1 MTVTERQAAFA
12 ADLAFGD
19 LPAEVVDYG
28 RRLLLDTAGIAV
40 GAGSRA
46 GSSEAFFEGIRTL
59 DSGSGG
65 TVLATGESMAPE
77 YAALLNGAMAHSLD
91 YDDTHRASSLHPGA
105 PVLPAAL
112 AAAERVDASGAELL
126 AGLVAGYE
134 ITIRLGMA
142 VDPESHYGR
151 GFHMTATCGTF
162 GATAA
167 AGSVLGLD
175 AGTIASAMGIN
186 GSQAAGSLQFLENG
200 GWNKRAHPG
209 LAAHRALVSLS
220 LAEAGFAAADEPVAG
235 ERGFLR
241 GYSDDPHP
249 ELATAGLGEEW
260 ETLRTG
266 LKPYPCCRY
275 MHNALDQLLDVA
287 ESEDV
292 DPEEVE
298 SVRVLMP
305 AAGVD
310 LTGNP
315 TNTYPRSFVDGQFS
329 MPFGAGLALV
339 RRSATVDDFV
349 GEIDGGVSEPIKRVI
364 DRTTVESGGWVA
376 EAFPETWAVEVTVET
391 VDDVYTRESD
401 YARGE
406 PENPMTWA
414 EVVGKYESLAE
425 PVLGERNARR
435 FRERIDD
442 LESVSVADLL
452 EPITAGRTVTADD

>member
-1 MTVTERQAAFA
+1 MSITERQAAFA
-12 ADLAFGD
+12 ADIGFSD
-19 LPAEVVDYG
+19 LPDEVIDYAK
-28 RRLLLDTAGIAV
+28 RLLLDTAGIAV
-40 GAGSRA
+40 GAEPRA
-46 GSSEAFFEGIRTL
+46 ASSASFFEGIRAL

-77 YAALLNGAMAHSLD
+77 YAAFLNGAMAHSLD

-126 AGLVAGYE
+126 TGLVVGYE

-142 VDPESHYGR
+142 VDPESHYDR

-175 AGTIASAMGIN
+175 ADTIASAMGLN

-209 LAAHRALVSLS
+209 LAAHRALLSLS
-220 LAEAGFAAADEPVAG
+220 LAEAGFAAANEPIEGA
-235 ERGFLR
+235 RGFLQ

-249 ELATAGLGEEW
+249 DLVTAGLGEEW

-275 MHNALDQLLDVA
+275 MHNALDQLLEIA
-287 ESEDV
+287 ANEDV
-292 DPEEVE
+292 SPDEVE

-305 AAGVD
+305 AAGVS

-315 TNTYPRSFVDGQFS
+315 TNTYPQSFVDGQFS
-329 MPFGAGLALV
+329 MPFGAGLAFA
-339 RRSATVDDFV
+339 RRSATVDDFID
-349 GEIDGGVSEPIKRVI
+349 EIDGGVSDEVRRII

-376 EAFPETWAVEVTVET
+376 EAFPEKWAVEVTVET
-391 VDDVYTRESD
+391 VDGTHTRESD
-401 YARGE
+401 FARGE
-406 PENPMTWA
+406 PENPMTWE
-414 EVVGKYESLAE
+414 EVVEKYESLTE
-425 PVLGERNARR
+425 PVLGERSARL
-435 FRERIDD
+435 FRERIAD
-442 LESVSVADLL
+442 LEDVSVTDLL
-452 EPITAGRTVTADD
+452 EPVTAGRTLPADD

>member
-1 MTVTERQAAFA
+1 MSVTERQAGFA
-12 ADLAFGD
+12 ADLAFSD
-19 LPAEVVDYG
+19 LPDEVVDYAK
-28 RRLLLDTAGIAV
+28 RLLLDTAGIAV
-40 GAGSRA
+40 GAEPRA
-46 GSSEAFFEGIRTL
+46 ASSTSFFEGIRAL

-112 AAAERVDASGAELL
+112 AAAERSDASGADLL
-126 AGLVAGYE
+126 VGMIAGYE
-134 ITIRLGMA
+134 VTIRLGMA
-142 VDPESHYGR
+142 VDPESHYDR

-175 AGTIASAMGIN
+175 AEVIESAMGIN

-209 LAAHRALVSLS
+209 LAAHRALLALS
-220 LAEAGFAAADEPVAG
+220 LAEAGFAAANEPLEG
-235 ERGFLR
+235 TRGFLQ

-249 ELATAGLGEEW
+249 DLATAGLGEEW

-275 MHNALDQLLDVA
+275 MHNALDQLLEIAGTGDVSSHQIEA
-287 ESEDV
+287 V
-292 DPEEVE
+292 H
-298 SVRVLMP
+298 VRMP
-305 AAGVD
+305 AAGVN
-310 LTGNP
+310 LTGDP
-315 TNTYPRSFVDGQFS
+315 TNTYPESFVDGQFS
-329 MPFGAGLALV
+329 MPFGAGLALA
-339 RRSATVDDFV
+339 RRSATVDDFI
-349 GEIDGGVSEPIKRVI
+349 EETEGGVSDEVKRVI
-364 DRTTVESGGWVA
+364 DRTTVDSGGWVA
-376 EAFPETWAVEVTVET
+376 EAFPEKWAVEVTVET
-391 VDDVYTRESD
+391 TDGTYTRESD

-406 PENPMTWA
+406 PENPMTWE
-414 EVVGKYESLAE
+414 EVVEKYESLTE
-425 PVLGERNARR
+425 PVLGERSARR
-435 FRERIDD
+435 FRERIAD

-452 EPITAGRTVTADD
+452 EPVTAGRAVTADD

>member
-1 MTVTERQAAFA
+1 MSVTERQAAFA
-12 ADLAFGD
+12 ADLEFED
-19 LPAEVVDYG
+19 LPGEVVDYAK
-28 RRLLLDTAGIAV
+28 RLLLDTAGIAV
-40 GAGSRA
+40 GAEPRA
-46 GSSEAFFEGIRTL
+46 ASSDAFLEGIRAL

-126 AGLVAGYE
+126 AGVVAGYE

-142 VDPESHYGR
+142 VDPESHYDR

-175 AGTIASAMGIN
+175 AGTMASAMGVN
-186 GSQAAGSLQFLENG
+186 GSQAAGSLQFLESG

-209 LAAHRALVSLS
+209 LAAHRALLSLS
-220 LAEAGFAAADEPVAG
+220 LAEAGFAAADEPLEG
-235 ERGFLR
+235 PRGFLR

-249 ELATAGLGEEW
+249 DLATAGLGEEW
-260 ETLRTG
+260 EILRTG

-275 MHNALDQLLDVA
+275 MHNALDQLLDIA
-287 ESEDV
+287 ATEDV
-292 DPEEVE
+292 DPGDVE

-305 AAGVD
+305 AAGVS
-310 LTGNP
+310 LTGDP
-315 TNTYPRSFVDGQFS
+315 ANTYPRSFVDGQFS
-329 MPFGAGLALV
+329 MPFGAGLALA
-339 RRSATVDDFV
+339 RRSATVDDFIE
-349 GEIDGGVSEPIKRVI
+349 EIEGGVSDDVRRVI

-376 EAFPETWAVEVTVET
+376 EAFPEKWAVEVTVGT
-391 VDDVYTRESD
+391 ADGAFTRESD
-401 YARGE
+401 FARGE

-414 EVVGKYESLAE
+414 EVVEKYESLVT
-425 PVLGERNARR
+425 PVLGERAA
-435 FRERIDD
+435 ERLRGRIAD
-442 LESVSVADLL
+442 LEAVTVADLL
-452 EPITAGRTVTADD
+452 EPVTAGRTLTADD